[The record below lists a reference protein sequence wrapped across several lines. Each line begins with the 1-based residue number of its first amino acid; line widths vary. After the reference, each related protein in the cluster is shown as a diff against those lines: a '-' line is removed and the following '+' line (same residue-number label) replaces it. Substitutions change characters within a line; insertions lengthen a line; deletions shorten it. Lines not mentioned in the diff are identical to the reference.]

1 MDEQHFFLI
10 SFWLFKIVLTWV
22 SHDLG
27 YIIDQGDNLM
37 ISLWIDHPL
46 AADEFPSSV
55 NVNEYNLEVNM
66 LWYCNNRLN
75 DFYLFADLKDLK
87 QAMVPFLRV
96 LGPL

>member
-1 MDEQHFFLI
+1 M
-10 SFWLFKIVLTWV
+10 

-66 LWYCNNRLN
+66 L
-75 DFYLFADLKDLK
+75 
-87 QAMVPFLRV
+87 
-96 LGPL
+96 